1 MIAAFW
7 SLALLY
13 AYLLRDVF
21 YIPTRKILKNA
32 YNSKI
37 FRRPSKS
44 CLATLFAVLV
54 SSTAFTQTAHAQV
67 CTAQQLN
74 TASSSFEG
82 RDASGNP
89 AGFDGN
95 DVQVGDFLVFSDTV
109 IAGYNPAARI
119 DVVFEIT
126 DINLNSAVPPH
137 SSDYNRVTVNNNG
150 RLTLQGAI
158 SRSDPYVTYRVLPM
172 LGGSVTSTVASGTP
186 LSLINTE
193 VSLQDVDSLTSRNA
207 SDVAGFANANSGSF
221 TVSLTDTAQI
231 PFQNAGGPAGFTT
244 YTHTPVSLNPL
255 SWDGAVAGDNLDH
268 TVDLS
273 YPCLLYT
280 SDAADE

>member
-1 MIAAFW
+1 MLFWDNFRRNAENSVSVDLGESYSERRIIYIYRLIAALW

-44 CLATLFAVLV
+44 CVAPLLAVLF
-54 SSTAFTQTAHAQV
+54 SSTAFTQTAHAQF
-67 CTAQQLN
+67 CTAEQLN
-74 TASSSFEG
+74 VGSTGFEG

-109 IAGYNPAARI
+109 IAGYNPAAAI

-137 SSDYNRVTVNNNG
+137 SADSNRVTVNNSG

-158 SRSDPYVTYRVLPM
+158 SMSDPYV
-172 LGGSVTSTVASGTP
+172 
-186 LSLINTE
+186 
-193 VSLQDVDSLTSRNA
+193 
-207 SDVAGFANANSGSF
+207 
-221 TVSLTDTAQI
+221 
-231 PFQNAGGPAGFTT
+231 
-244 YTHTPVSLNPL
+244 
-255 SWDGAVAGDNLDH
+255 
-268 TVDLS
+268 
-273 YPCLLYT
+273 CLLYT
-280 SDAADE
+280 SPSPRDKRQSRMPSSA